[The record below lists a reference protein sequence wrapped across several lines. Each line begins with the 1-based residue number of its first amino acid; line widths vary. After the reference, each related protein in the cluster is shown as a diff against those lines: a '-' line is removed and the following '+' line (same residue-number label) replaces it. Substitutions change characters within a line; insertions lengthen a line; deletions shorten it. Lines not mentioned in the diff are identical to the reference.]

1 MTVHVKR
8 KGAQHVTYVESD
20 KERDKEYEIARLP
33 DGNLACACM
42 AYVFNKERPKTCKH
56 IRAYQ
61 LGDYIERCVTDSRPE
76 PPRKV
81 TVAAET
87 FTFKRR
93 AISFTP
99 I

>member
-1 MTVHVKR
+1 MTINVKR
-8 KGAQHVTYVESD
+8 RGARHVTCVESD
-20 KERDKEYEIARLP
+20 KERDKEYEIAQLP
-33 DGNLACACM
+33 DGSLACACM

-56 IRAYQ
+56 IRAYE
-61 LGDYIERCVTDSRPE
+61 LGCAIERSINDTALE
-76 PPRKV
+76 MPRKAKID
-81 TVAAET
+81 TET